1 MIARY
6 NISEPV
12 EISGKEAITQKDD
25 ATTMGASLPQS
36 QANHL
41 RRQTIRKSGYK
52 SLAAL

>member
-6 NISEPV
+6 NINEPV
-12 EISGKEAITQKDD
+12 EISGKEAIIQKDE

-41 RRQTIRKSGYK
+41 QTTDYK
-52 SLAAL
+52 KKRI